1 MLVETDA
8 GTTASTVLSKNA
20 KARTAK
26 EDCHRPKPAEAIY
39 PSTQIASRP
48 PLRNLWVSI
57 FIFIYVFYFINP
69 FFAAF
74 AKGWA
79 YLHIFL

>member
-26 EDCHRPKPAEAIY
+26 RTAIGKSHLPLYTDRGITSLAPA
-39 PSTQIASRP
+39 ASQP
-48 PLRNLWVSI
+48 V
-57 FIFIYVFYFINP
+57 
-69 FFAAF
+69 
-74 AKGWA
+74 G
-79 YLHIFL
+79 